1 MRILPVLLAI
11 LGATGLATPGALA
24 QARISDN
31 VVKIGILND
40 QSGMYADQGGA
51 GSVVAAQMAVEDF
64 GGKVLG
70 APIVIVSADHLNRP
84 DVALA
89 IAGRWYDTEQV
100 DAIMDVPTSSV
111 ALAINDLSRQKNR
124 IAVFTGP
131 GSSDLTGKGCSLTG
145 FHWMYDTY
153 ALAAGTA
160 KALVKQGGDTWF
172 FITADFAFGHA
183 MERDATKFVLD
194 GGGKVLGAVRHP
206 MNSSDFASYL
216 IQAQASG
223 AKIVALANG
232 GSDMMTATKQASEFG
247 FGRGGQRLA
256 AMLAF
261 ITEIESMGLQSAQG
275 LILTTAFYW
284 DMNAETRAWSR
295 RFMERYHG
303 KPPTM
308 PQAGVYS
315 AIGHY
320 LKAIQAAGTDEAQA
334 VAAKMKELPLNDMTA
349 KNVKI
354 REDGRVLREM
364 YLMQVKS
371 PAESRYAH
379 DDYKLLS
386 VIPPVDAWRPLEEGG
401 CPFVK
406 TRG

>member
-131 GSSDLTGKGCSLTG
+131 GSSDLTGKGCSPTG

-247 FGRGGQRLA
+247 FGRGGQHR
-256 AMLAF
+256 M
-261 ITEIESMGLQSAQG
+261 
-275 LILTTAFYW
+275 
-284 DMNAETRAWSR
+284 R
-295 RFMERYHG
+295 H
-303 KPPTM
+303 
-308 PQAGVYS
+308 
-315 AIGHY
+315 
-320 LKAIQAAGTDEAQA
+320 
-334 VAAKMKELPLNDMTA
+334 
-349 KNVKI
+349 
-354 REDGRVLREM
+354 
-364 YLMQVKS
+364 
-371 PAESRYAH
+371 
-379 DDYKLLS
+379 
-386 VIPPVDAWRPLEEGG
+386 
-401 CPFVK
+401 
-406 TRG
+406 